1 MAQNKAQN
9 ASQNAKQTA
18 NQPAKKQG
26 MISQIT
32 RIYKYT
38 HADDKQ
44 LPVFLAGA
52 FAAPIVVAVVLG
64 LLLHWSILTWI
75 MMVVT
80 AAMVGLLLFTVVLT
94 KRADKVGYAKLEGR
108 PGAAAGILSAI
119 NKGGFTFP
127 QQPVW
132 VDPRTKDAIWRGTG
146 FSGIFLVGEGD
157 YERLMHAMDRQE
169 HAIKSVTAGSNIP
182 VYRIAVANGAGKGAA
197 NAGKGLCEN
206 QVKLTQLRGR
216 VLRAKTLQPS
226 NHKFAWMNKIHP
238 NRRFFLTKTELA
250 ILNDRLRTLQVKS
263 GFGIPKGIDPTRPQ
277 RVSRRAMRGK

>member
-1 MAQNKAQN
+1 MAQSKAQN
-9 ASQNAKQTA
+9 NSQGASKKAGQSM
-18 NQPAKKQG
+18 KKQG
-26 MISQIT
+26 MISQII

-44 LPVFLAGA
+44 LPIWLAVA
-52 FAAPIVVAVVLG
+52 FVAPIVVTAVIG
-64 LLLHWSILTWI
+64 LLMRWSVVTWI
-75 MMVVT
+75 MMLVT
-80 AAMVGLLLFTVVLT
+80 AVMIGFLLFTVVLT

-146 FSGIFLVGEGD
+146 FNGIFLVGEGN

-182 VYRIAVANGAGKGAA
+182 VYRIAVGNG
-197 NAGKGLCEN
+197 EN
-206 QVKLTQLRGR
+206 QVKLKQLRGK
-216 VLRAKTLQPS
+216 VLRAKTLQPT
-226 NHKFAWMNKIHP
+226 NHKFALLNKIHP

-250 ILNDRLRTLQVKS
+250 ILNERLRTLQSKS

-277 RVSRRAMRGK
+277 RISRRAMRGK

>member
-1 MAQNKAQN
+1 MAQSKAQDK
-9 ASQNAKQTA
+9 SQSTKQSGKKTG
-18 NQPAKKQG
+18 KQG
-26 MISQIT
+26 MLSQII

-38 HADDKQ
+38 YTDDKQ
-44 LPVFLAGA
+44 LPLWLAVA
-52 FAAPIVVAVVLG
+52 FVAPIVVAIVLG
-64 LLLHWSILTWI
+64 LVLRWSIFAWI
-75 MMVVT
+75 MMMVT

-146 FSGIFLVGEGD
+146 FNGIFLVGEGN

-169 HAIKSVTAGSNIP
+169 HAVKSVTAGSNIP
-182 VYRIAVANGAGKGAA
+182 VYRMVVGNG
-197 NAGKGLCEN
+197 EN
-206 QVKLTQLRGR
+206 QVKLKELRGK

-226 NHKFAWMNKIHP
+226 NHKFALLNKIHP
-238 NRRFFLTKTELA
+238 NRRFFLTKPELA
-250 ILNDRLRTLQVKS
+250 ILNERLRTLQSKS

-277 RVSRRAMRGK
+277 RISRRAMRGK

>member
-1 MAQNKAQN
+1 MAQSKAQDK
-9 ASQNAKQTA
+9 SQNTKQSGKKTG
-18 NQPAKKQG
+18 KQG
-26 MISQIT
+26 MFSQII

-38 HADDKQ
+38 HTDDKQ
-44 LPVFLAGA
+44 LPLWLAVA
-52 FAAPIVVAVVLG
+52 FVAPIVVAIVLG
-64 LLLHWSILTWI
+64 LVLRWSIFAWI
-75 MMVVT
+75 MMMVT

-108 PGAAAGILSAI
+108 PGAAAGIVSAI

-146 FSGIFLVGEGD
+146 FNGIFLIGEGN

-169 HAIKSVTAGSNIP
+169 HAVKSVTAGSNIP
-182 VYRIAVANGAGKGAA
+182 IYRISVGNG
-197 NAGKGLCEN
+197 EN
-206 QVKLTQLRGR
+206 QVKLRELRGK

-226 NHKFAWMNKIHP
+226 NHKFALLNKIHP

-250 ILNDRLRTLQVKS
+250 ILNERLRTLQSKS
-263 GFGIPKGIDPTRPQ
+263 GFGIPKGIDPTHPQ
-277 RVSRRAMRGK
+277 RISRRAMRGK

>member
-1 MAQNKAQN
+1 MAQGKSQDKSHSTNQSGNK
-9 ASQNAKQTA
+9 SA
-18 NQPAKKQG
+18 NKMGMQG
-26 MISQIT
+26 MFSQII

-38 HADDKQ
+38 YPDDKQ
-44 LPVFLAGA
+44 LPLWLSVA
-52 FAAPIVVAVVLG
+52 FAAPIVVAIVFG
-64 LLLHWSILTWI
+64 LLLRWSIFAWV
-75 MMVVT
+75 MMIVT
-80 AAMVGLLLFTVVLT
+80 AVMVGFLLFTVVLT

-108 PGAAAGILSAI
+108 PGAAAGIVSAI

-146 FSGIFLVGEGD
+146 FNGIFLVGEGN

-169 HAIKSVTAGSNIP
+169 HAIRSVTAGSNIP
-182 VYRIAVANGAGKGAA
+182 VYRMAVGNG
-197 NAGKGLCEN
+197 EN
-206 QVKLTQLRGR
+206 QVKLKELRGK

-226 NHKFAWMNKIHP
+226 NHKFALLNKIHP

-250 ILNDRLRTLQVKS
+250 ILNERLRTLQSKS

-277 RVSRRAMRGK
+277 RISRRAMRGK

>member
-1 MAQNKAQN
+1 MAQGKSQDKSHSTNQSGNK
-9 ASQNAKQTA
+9 SA
-18 NQPAKKQG
+18 NKSANKMGMQG
-26 MISQIT
+26 MFSQII

-38 HADDKQ
+38 YPDDKQ
-44 LPVFLAGA
+44 LPLWLSVA
-52 FAAPIVVAVVLG
+52 FAAPIVVAIVFG
-64 LLLHWSILTWI
+64 LLLRWSIFAWV
-75 MMVVT
+75 MMIVT
-80 AAMVGLLLFTVVLT
+80 AVMVGFLLFTVVLT

-108 PGAAAGILSAI
+108 PGAAAGIVSAI

-146 FSGIFLVGEGD
+146 FNGIFLVGEGN

-169 HAIKSVTAGSNIP
+169 HAIRSVTAGSNIP
-182 VYRIAVANGAGKGAA
+182 VYRMAVGNG
-197 NAGKGLCEN
+197 EN
-206 QVKLTQLRGR
+206 QVKLKELRGK

-226 NHKFAWMNKIHP
+226 NHKFALLNKIHP

-250 ILNDRLRTLQVKS
+250 ILNERLRTLQSKS

-277 RVSRRAMRGK
+277 RISRRAMRGK

>member
-1 MAQNKAQN
+1 MAQGKSQDKSHSTNQSGSKSANKSGN
-9 ASQNAKQTA
+9 KMGM
-18 NQPAKKQG
+18 QG
-26 MISQIT
+26 MFSQII

-38 HADDKQ
+38 HPDDKQ
-44 LPVFLAGA
+44 LPLWLSAA
-52 FAAPIVVAVVLG
+52 FAAPIVVAIVLG
-64 LLLHWSILTWI
+64 LLLRWSIFAWI
-75 MMVVT
+75 MMIVT
-80 AAMVGLLLFTVVLT
+80 AVMVGLLLFTVVLT

-108 PGAAAGILSAI
+108 PGAAAGIVSAI

-146 FSGIFLVGEGD
+146 FNGIFLVGEGN

-169 HAIKSVTAGSNIP
+169 HAIRSVTAGSNIP
-182 VYRIAVANGAGKGAA
+182 VYRMAVGNG
-197 NAGKGLCEN
+197 EN
-206 QVKLTQLRGR
+206 QVKLKELRGK

-226 NHKFAWMNKIHP
+226 NHKFALLNKIHP

-250 ILNDRLRTLQVKS
+250 ILNERLRTLQSKS

-277 RVSRRAMRGK
+277 RISRRAMRGK

>member
-1 MAQNKAQN
+1 MAQGKAQDKSHSTN
-9 ASQNAKQTA
+9 QSGNKSA
-18 NQPAKKQG
+18 NKSGNKMGMQG
-26 MISQIT
+26 MFSQII

-38 HADDKQ
+38 HPDDKQ
-44 LPVFLAGA
+44 LPIWLSVA
-52 FAAPIVVAVVLG
+52 FAAPIVVAIVLG
-64 LLLHWSILTWI
+64 LLLRWSIFAWI
-75 MMVVT
+75 MMIVT
-80 AAMVGLLLFTVVLT
+80 AVMVGLLLFTVVLT

-108 PGAAAGILSAI
+108 PGAAAGIVSAI

-146 FSGIFLVGEGD
+146 FNGIFLVGEGN

-169 HAIKSVTAGSNIP
+169 HAIRSVTAGSNIP
-182 VYRIAVANGAGKGAA
+182 VYRMAVGNG
-197 NAGKGLCEN
+197 EN
-206 QVKLTQLRGR
+206 QVKLKELRGK

-226 NHKFAWMNKIHP
+226 NHKFALLNKIHP

-250 ILNDRLRTLQVKS
+250 ILNERLRTLQSKS

-277 RVSRRAMRGK
+277 RISRRAMRGK

>member
-1 MAQNKAQN
+1 MAQGKSQDKSHSTNQSGSKSANKSVN
-9 ASQNAKQTA
+9 KMGM
-18 NQPAKKQG
+18 QG
-26 MISQIT
+26 MFSQII

-38 HADDKQ
+38 HPDDKQ
-44 LPVFLAGA
+44 LPLWLSAA
-52 FAAPIVVAVVLG
+52 FAAPIVVAIVLG
-64 LLLHWSILTWI
+64 LLLRWSIFAWI
-75 MMVVT
+75 MMIVT
-80 AAMVGLLLFTVVLT
+80 AVMVGLLLFTVVLT

-108 PGAAAGILSAI
+108 PGAAAGIVSAI

-146 FSGIFLVGEGD
+146 FNGIFLVGEGN

-169 HAIKSVTAGSNIP
+169 HAIRSVTAGSNIP
-182 VYRIAVANGAGKGAA
+182 VYRMAVGNG
-197 NAGKGLCEN
+197 EN
-206 QVKLTQLRGR
+206 QVKLKELRGK

-226 NHKFAWMNKIHP
+226 NHKFALLNKIHP

-250 ILNDRLRTLQVKS
+250 ILNERLRTLQSKS

-277 RVSRRAMRGK
+277 RISRRAMRGK